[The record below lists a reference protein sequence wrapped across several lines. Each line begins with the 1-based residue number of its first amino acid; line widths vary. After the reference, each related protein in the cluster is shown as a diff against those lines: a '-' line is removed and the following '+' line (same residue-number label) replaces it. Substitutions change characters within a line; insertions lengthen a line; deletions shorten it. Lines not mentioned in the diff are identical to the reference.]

1 MAEVDPDQEA
11 ALRRLSLAILLGK
24 TDDGPSSWPAHHR
37 PDVAT
42 LPLFGPVAPEPMG
55 HPALPTK
62 LRWLHPEGAGVARG
76 MGKELSEMPEV
87 TLEDYK
93 RVDRQWERQRARRGF
108 TIHAIAYAVVLAG
121 LIILSLTL
129 GDVFPWAGLPMALW
143 GVGLTL
149 HYLYG
154 VRWVDKTIS
163 GRQAQIEQRAAAG
176 KRAA

>member
-1 MAEVDPDQEA
+1 
-11 ALRRLSLAILLGK
+11 
-24 TDDGPSSWPAHHR
+24 
-37 PDVAT
+37 
-42 LPLFGPVAPEPMG
+42 MG
-55 HPALPTK
+55 
-62 LRWLHPEGAGVARG
+62 E
-76 MGKELSEMPEV
+76 ELSEMPEV

-93 RVDRQWERQRARRGF
+93 RADRQLERKRARRGF
-108 TIHAIAYAVVLAG
+108 TIHAIVYAVVLTG
-121 LIILSLTL
+121 LIILSVTL
-129 GDVFPWAGLPMALW
+129 GDVFPWAGLPMVWW

>member
-1 MAEVDPDQEA
+1 
-11 ALRRLSLAILLGK
+11 
-24 TDDGPSSWPAHHR
+24 
-37 PDVAT
+37 
-42 LPLFGPVAPEPMG
+42 
-55 HPALPTK
+55 
-62 LRWLHPEGAGVARG
+62 

-93 RVDRQWERQRARRGF
+93 RVDRQLEHKRARRGF
-108 TIHAIAYAVVLAG
+108 TIHAIAYAVVLTG
-121 LIILSLTL
+121 LIILSITL